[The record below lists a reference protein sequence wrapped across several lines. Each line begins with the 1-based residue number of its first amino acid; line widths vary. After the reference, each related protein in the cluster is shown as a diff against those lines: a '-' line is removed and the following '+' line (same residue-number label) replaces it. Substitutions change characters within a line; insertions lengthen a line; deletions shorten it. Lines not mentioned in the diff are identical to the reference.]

1 MQTKRYELSFLAPA
15 FMGDAS
21 QAGAWRTPPFK
32 ALLREWWRIRAAS
45 RVNYDIDKLRALENG
60 LFGTAAD
67 SAGGDSRVSQLRMSL
82 ASWRPGA
89 LATWPP
95 PQGGARLDVGSGRS
109 LPADFYLGYGP
120 LVVGGK
126 LKAKRAIKDGEANEL
141 NLAWPDSSH
150 FDLGLDVV
158 LPLVDA
164 FGTLGGR
171 CRNGWGSLAVKE
183 KGSQDFPCISADLLK
198 EWRVLRPLKDCLRED
213 WPHAIGSDVDGP
225 LVWESIDPPFKTWRD
240 ALGVFATARLSMR
253 RTARSMKSASF
264 NKTQPLDAI
273 VQPTTGRP
281 GFGGSARIANTLR
294 FKLFRDEAG
303 ALRTRIYHTPCRPPR
318 QHDMQGVPLL
328 ETWQAIHAELDRN
341 PKLERLP

>member
-15 FMGDAS
+15 FLGDAA

-45 RVNYDIDKLRALENG
+45 RVNYDIDRLRALENG

-67 SAGGDSRVSQLRMSL
+67 SAGRACVSQLRMSL
-82 ASWRPGA
+82 TSWRHGA
-89 LATWPP
+89 LAIWP
-95 PQGGARLDVGSGRS
+95 QARGGAYFEGAPARS
-109 LPADFYLGYGP
+109 MPADRYLGYGP
-120 LVVGGK
+120 LSAEKFKG
-126 LKAKRAIKDGEANEL
+126 AINYGEANEL
-141 NLAWPDSSH
+141 SLAWPDSTSL
-150 FDLGLDVV
+150 DLGLDVV

-213 WPHAIGSDVDGP
+213 WPHAIGSDGLGP
-225 LVWESIDPPFKTWRD
+225 LVWESIDPAFSTWRD
-240 ALGVFATARLSMR
+240 ALGVFASARLAMR

-281 GFGGSARIANTLR
+281 GLGGSARIANTLR